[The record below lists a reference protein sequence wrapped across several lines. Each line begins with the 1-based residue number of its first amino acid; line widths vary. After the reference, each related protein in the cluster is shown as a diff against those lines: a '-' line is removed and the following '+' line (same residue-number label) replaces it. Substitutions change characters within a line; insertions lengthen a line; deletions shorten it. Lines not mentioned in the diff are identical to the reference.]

1 MHGVWFKLFECVD
14 FKQVETCSF
23 STSNGSRR
31 HFMHLFSIM
40 CHDTWHEKSYFG
52 PQFLID
58 SHYELYFIYTFKNLV
73 GLNFYFNNN
82 LAPQQSKFVIIKKV
96 YCSSG
101 IISPNNFVYFIG
113 SIDHATLTKL
123 GSICHLIIEEALF
136 MRPEQKEALL
146 LLFFFLSPIVLL
158 HILILT
164 KEKKN
169 IKLDIPM
176 LMSQDSIISLF
187 NFSPLSCCQ

>member
-1 MHGVWFKLFECVD
+1 MCRFQTSRNMFFFNFKW
-14 FKQVETCSF
+14 KQAAFYAPFLNNVSW
-23 STSNGSRR
+23 
-31 HFMHLFSIM
+31 HM
-40 CHDTWHEKSYFG
+40 TWEVLLWSS
-52 PQFLID
+52 FLID
-58 SHYELYFIYTFKNLV
+58 SRYELYFIYTFKNLV